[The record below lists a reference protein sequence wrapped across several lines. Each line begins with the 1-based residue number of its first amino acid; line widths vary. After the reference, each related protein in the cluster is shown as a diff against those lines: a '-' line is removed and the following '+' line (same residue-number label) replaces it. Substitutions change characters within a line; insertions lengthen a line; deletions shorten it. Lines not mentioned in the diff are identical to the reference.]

1 MSLLAQAFADHA
13 HILPDHLL
21 DDGDADS
28 EQNQDTEQDV
38 AGQSSDTENV
48 DQMTLEP
55 EHDPMAAEMRYLER
69 LLETNPAMAMYHA
82 QSLSLAHGRH
92 IDQNT
97 LHEIYVTAYDKVLE
111 QGGLSAVFHNT
122 YNRDEMPFGTRPET
136 EFDLGLSDFTPK
148 PGTSPSRQQPE
159 PEIVAQAPVIQPP
172 QIQTP
177 NPFMM
182 TPKGPGMV

>member
-21 DDGDADS
+21 DDGEADS
-28 EQNQDTEQDV
+28 EQNQDTEKDI
-38 AGQSSDTENV
+38 AGQSSTTENV

-82 QSLSLAHGRH
+82 QTLSLAHGRH
-92 IDQNT
+92 IDQDL

-148 PGTSPSRQQPE
+148 PSAALSKPE
-159 PEIVAQAPVIQPP
+159 PEVIAQVAPTIQQP
-172 QIQTP
+172 QIQAP
-177 NPFMM
+177 NPFMI